1 MTARLARDP
10 TLRPWLSINQEG
22 DTMKATLC
30 YMRYVVSALASIGF
44 EVAMN

>member
-1 MTARLARDP
+1 MTTRLARDP
-10 TLRPWLSINQEG
+10 TLRPWLSNNRKG

-30 YMRYVVSALASIGF
+30 YMRYVVGALASIGF